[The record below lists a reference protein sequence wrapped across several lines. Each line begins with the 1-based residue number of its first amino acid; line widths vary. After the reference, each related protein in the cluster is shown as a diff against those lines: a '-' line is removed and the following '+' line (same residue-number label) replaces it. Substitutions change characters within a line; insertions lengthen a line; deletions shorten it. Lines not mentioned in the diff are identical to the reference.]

1 MTDIVKNAIAEK
13 HKLKQELQEQLAQ
26 HPISRKIRMLDDI
39 ITNFG
44 TTVTSKIGT
53 TKLEQI
59 HELAKSCIAAN
70 GGYAKLAEI
79 HGYVNRHGMKVKI
92 GMVKSYMYKYT
103 DLDSSRDKGFSIKA
117 R

>member
-13 HKLKQELQEQLAQ
+13 HKLEQELQEQLAQ

-53 TKLEQI
+53 TKLDQI

-79 HGYVNRHGMKVKI
+79 HGSPRDES
-92 GMVKSYMYKYT
+92 KSVYLYMYDFT
-103 DLDSSRDKGFSIKA
+103 IPIFTFIPCRLT
-117 R
+117 